1 MFDRYARRLRPPP
14 TLTEIPDGTGSSAEI
29 RRREA
34 RALLAHVPGD
44 RFLVALDQA
53 GRALASDRLA
63 IALGEWTAA
72 GRSLVFALGG
82 AEGLDRS
89 VLDRADLI
97 LSLGPQTWPHLLAR
111 AMLAEQLYRART
123 ILDGHPYHRAKRP

>member
-14 TLTEIPDGTGSSAEI
+14 NLTELPDGTGSPVEI

-44 RFLVALDQA
+44 RFLVALDQ
-53 GRALASDRLA
+53 GGHPLASDRLA
-63 IALGEWTAA
+63 DALGEWTAA
-72 GRSLVFALGG
+72 GRDIVFALGG
-82 AEGLDRS
+82 AEGLDRA

-111 AMLAEQLYRART
+111 AMLVEQLYRART